1 MKKKEPKKFVKCESI
16 MCCKAT
22 ASLEAEI
29 KEEIK
34 KEDQPLEDILIDD
47 SNKD

>member
-1 MKKKEPKKFVKCESI
+1 MKKEEPKKFVKCESV

-22 ASLEAEI
+22 VSLEAEI

-34 KEDQPLEDILIDD
+34 KEDKPLEDILIDD
-47 SNKD
+47 NNTD